1 MKPETFKLSDI
12 STEIKP
18 NFILCSIVTKD
29 GSYIKE
35 KYIGY
40 KLGEA
45 KNKFSQMLKTL

>member
-1 MKPETFKLSDI
+1 MKRQTFKLSDI

-29 GSYIKE
+29 GSLITE
-35 KYIGY
+35 KYFSY

-45 KNKFSQMLKTL
+45 KNKFLQMLKTL